1 MAKLSSVR
9 SGAIVLDARANM
21 ATLVA
26 DMLRMLGW
34 RDIREV
40 TEAGQAL
47 LLLQRAE
54 FELIIVDDALGGVDA
69 VEMVR
74 RLRADTTSPNRLTT
88 VIMMSAAPDL
98 KRIAAARDAGVT
110 EFLRKPFAARDL
122 KARLDALSTSPRPF
136 VEAAAYAGPDRR
148 RRNQEVG
155 AADRR
160 SSGETQIQPDRH

>member
-1 MAKLSSVR
+1 MANPSAFR
-9 SGAIVLDARANM
+9 SGALVIDPRAHM

-26 DMLRMLGW
+26 DMLRVLSW

-40 TEAGQAL
+40 TEASQAQ
-47 LLLQRAE
+47 LLLQRAT
-54 FELIIVDDALGGVDA
+54 FELVIVDDALGGVDA
-69 VEMVR
+69 IELVR
-74 RLRADTTSPNRLTT
+74 RLRADSASPNRLTA

-136 VEAAAYAGPDRR
+136 VEAAAYSGPDRR
-148 RRNQEVG
+148 RRNQDIG

-160 SSGETQIQPDRH
+160 SGEPDPT